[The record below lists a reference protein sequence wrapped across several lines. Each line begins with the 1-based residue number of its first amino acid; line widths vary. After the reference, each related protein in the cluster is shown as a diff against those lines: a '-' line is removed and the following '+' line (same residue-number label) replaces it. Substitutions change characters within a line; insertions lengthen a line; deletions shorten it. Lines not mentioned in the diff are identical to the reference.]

1 MKKVLFS
8 IAIVAAGL
16 LVASCGNKSAANADG
31 ADSTAV
37 ADNQL
42 PADFVH
48 YESTCYAFDCPEALK
63 QGRINDTIFLSNAPE
78 RDANISVNL
87 VTDNKPTAETFK
99 QFAEKMIAEKKRD
112 FEFLQEPKVE
122 NNILTIQCKDADR
135 DKIVV
140 FFYVLGEKGNTVF
153 GNFAYS
159 PTSANKYESAVGPFI
174 KSIVVK

>member
-8 IAIVAAGL
+8 IAIAAAGL

-87 VTDNKPTAETFK
+87 VTV
-99 QFAEKMIAEKKRD
+99 R
-112 FEFLQEPKVE
+112 
-122 NNILTIQCKDADR
+122 
-135 DKIVV
+135 
-140 FFYVLGEKGNTVF
+140 
-153 GNFAYS
+153 
-159 PTSANKYESAVGPFI
+159 
-174 KSIVVK
+174 